1 MPTYKTYNLEAGQ
14 LVSETL
20 PISRLFS
27 LDGTASWFTPVENPY
42 IPSVILGYS
51 ITAPST
57 LGSYTVTF
65 VELVEG
71 EEVVWT
77 IVLNVIADTT
87 TLYAN
92 CCGDRNIAWYNIQ
105 GGWQNYIFTGI
116 KEFRV
121 EINNSKQFKTNEY
134 VSKHSQIEGVFDGEV
149 ISSGDIPKSHVDAL
163 DGLKY
168 SIQVF
173 LYNTDTELWDIPILV
188 DIGSF
193 SKYKSRDKFYEARLK
208 FIYATEILVQ
218 TQ

>member
-1 MPTYKTYNLEAGQ
+1 MPIYKTYNLEAGQ

-20 PISRLFS
+20 PSSRIFS
-27 LDGTASWFTPVENPY
+27 VQGTADWFTPVMNPY
-42 IPSVILGYS
+42 LDFMLGYS

-65 VELVEG
+65 TELVEG

-77 IVLNVIADTT
+77 IQLNVVADTL
-87 TLYAN
+87 TLYNN

-121 EINNSKQFKTNEY
+121 EVSNSKQFKTNEY
-134 VSKHSQIEGVFDGEV
+134 VSKHSQIDGIFDGEV
-149 ISSGDIPKSHVDAL
+149 ISSGDIPRSHVDVL

-168 SIQVF
+168 SIQVY
-173 LYNTDTELWDIPILV
+173 LYNTDTEAWDIPLLV
-188 DIGSF
+188 DVGSF
-193 SKYKSRDKFYEARLK
+193 TKYKSRDKFFEVRLK